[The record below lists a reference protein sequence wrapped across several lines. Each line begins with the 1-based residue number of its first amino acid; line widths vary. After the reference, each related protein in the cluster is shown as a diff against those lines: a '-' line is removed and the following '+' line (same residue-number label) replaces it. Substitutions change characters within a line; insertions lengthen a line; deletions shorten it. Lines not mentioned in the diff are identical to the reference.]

1 MSGTVLVTG
10 ASGLV
15 GSPTVRQ
22 FAADGWQVVATAHRS
37 KVDGQPPGVTIA
49 KVDLTDRADVERLM
63 SEVAPDVIAHLAA
76 FIPPQIYRDPA
87 MGRRVNVDA
96 TRSLVRAA
104 EAQPKPARFV
114 HASSGSLY
122 GPRNPH
128 RVTDR
133 LTKDTPLRPNEIY
146 GIQKLEAEEIVRS
159 SSLDWVSLRIGG
171 VMSADPAA
179 MPFSADTLYFGG
191 SLAIDQR
198 CHTVDNR
205 DVASAFVAAATADV
219 VGEILLIG
227 GDDTHLLRQRDL
239 LQAMAAARGL
249 VGSPLGRPGD
259 PDSDDTWYPYGDWMD
274 VTRAQQ
280 ALSFHHHP
288 WPEMLAEMRAAA
300 GWKYYPTRLFA
311 PVARAVLKRQA
322 VYRDAPGSYADPL
335 GAIRARFGE
344 LSFESDGGLTPREQ
358 T

>member
-15 GSPTVRQ
+15 GVPTVGQ
-22 FAADGWQVVATAHRS
+22 FAADGWRVVATAHRTS
-37 KVDGQPPGVTIA
+37 VESSAPGVTVA
-49 KVDLTDRADVERLM
+49 RVDLTDRADVERLV
-63 SEVAPDVIAHLAA
+63 SEVSPDVIAHLAA

-104 EAQPKPARFV
+104 EARPRPPRFV
-114 HASSGSLY
+114 YASSGSLY

-128 RVTDR
+128 RFTDR
-133 LTKDTPLRPNEIY
+133 LTKDTPLRPTEIY
-146 GIQKLEAEEIVRS
+146 GIQKLEAEEIVRA
-159 SSLDWVSLRIGG
+159 SSLEWVSLRIGG

-219 VGEILLIG
+219 VRELLLIG
-227 GDDTHLLRQRDL
+227 GDDTHLLRQSEL
-239 LQAMAAARGL
+239 LQSMAAARGL
-249 VGSPLGRPGD
+249 VGYPLGRPGD
-259 PDSDDTWYPYGDWMD
+259 PDNDDTWYPYGDWMD

-288 WPEMLAEMRAAA
+288 WPEMLAEMRATT
-300 GWKYYPTRLFA
+300 GCKYYPTRVFA

-322 VYRDAPGSYADPL
+322 VYRDAPGSHADPL

-344 LSFESDGGLTPREQ
+344 PSFETEGRLTPGEQ
-358 T
+358 